1 MKLTTTVLTKHN
13 YVDHIKAI
21 EKVLQKIAEAVL
33 MVNVENSFLD
43 VKKLSTLVY
52 GLLNM
57 GQTYYFPK

>member
-21 EKVLQKIAEAVL
+21 EKVLQKISEAVL

-43 VKKLSTLVY
+43 VQKLSTLVY

-57 GQTYYFPK
+57 GQTNYFPK